1 MSRGGHNWKG
11 GDTVEGTRSLSVMR
25 LAREG
30 VLGSSRLHSWGW
42 TYGDGSSASIGIRGG
57 RDRITLEYR
66 IRSGQEDWQTV
77 AQPIP
82 ISWECCRFGGERP
95 WFVCAVSANGK
106 YCGRRVAKLY
116 GAGRLFACRQCYRL
130 GYRIQRENPME
141 RAHLRLARL
150 HRKLNAEYEGPDWP
164 LPRKPKWMRQGTY
177 ARISRQIEDRQEHL
191 EAVFETGLQR
201 IVSRLEKAEAKR
213 R

>member
-11 GDTVEGTRSLSVMR
+11 AGTVEGTRSLDVMN

-30 VLGSSRLHSWGW
+30 VLANSQFYSLAW
-42 TYGDGSSASIGIRGG
+42 THGDGSTASVGIKGG
-57 RDRITLEYR
+57 RDLITLAYSV
-66 IRSGQEDWQTV
+66 RSGTEDWHTV
-77 AQPIP
+77 RQPVP
-82 ISWECCRFGGERP
+82 IFWERCRFGGERP
-95 WFVCAVSANGK
+95 WFICAVSADGQ
-106 YCGRRVAKLY
+106 YCGRRTAKLY
-116 GAGRLFACRQCYRL
+116 GAGRLFACRRCYRL

-150 HRKLNAEYEGPDWP
+150 HRKLNADYEGPDWP
-164 LPRKPKWMRQGTY
+164 PPRKPKWMRQGTY

-201 IVSRLEKAEAKR
+201 IVSRLEKAEAR
-213 R
+213 RR